1 MHGYEYDAVT
11 IAEMGAKAG
20 QLVGGVLCHREL
32 IGLDRLIVLVLIDCG
47 HDLQEVLVPS
57 FILVATVRLHATN
70 ATQDTACST

>member
-57 FILVATVRLHATN
+57 LVATVRPHATN
-70 ATQDTACST
+70 AKQHTACST